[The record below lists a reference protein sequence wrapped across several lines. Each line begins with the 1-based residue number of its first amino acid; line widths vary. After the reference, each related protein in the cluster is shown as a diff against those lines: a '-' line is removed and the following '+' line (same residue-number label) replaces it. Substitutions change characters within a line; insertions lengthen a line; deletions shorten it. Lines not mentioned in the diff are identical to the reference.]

1 MANIKLPENFNPQD
15 PELKKQFHYQADD
28 KNFISTSRKTPLLV
42 CGASSK
48 GKFCRNPAG
57 SGTDH
62 VGHGRCKW
70 HGGCST
76 GPKTEEG
83 RQAVAKNSAIHNLYA
98 KCLPPEEQA
107 TFNNLAEDRVKGL
120 EFEINMMKAKI
131 IGYLDKQNTKFLAFK
146 EAHGEEEAYKR
157 MKVYYNE
164 SDSGAR
170 NYYHAGTIEDRPL
183 DRALNTLA
191 RLVEKH
197 NKLTSEDKGDDLLT
211 NINAELKAASHG
223 QVSISWGGKPQTRAD
238 KNA

>member
-15 PELKKQFHYQADD
+15 KELKKQFHYLADD
-28 KNFISTSRKTPLLV
+28 INFISTARKKPLLACGAVRKGKV
-42 CGASSK
+42 CGI
-48 GKFCRNPAG
+48 PAG

-62 VGHGRCKW
+62 VGYGRCKY
-70 HGGCST
+70 HGGSCT

-83 RQAVAKNSAIHNLYA
+83 KKAASKNSVTHGLYA
-98 KCLPPEEQA
+98 SVLPEEERE
-107 TFNNLAEDRVKGL
+107 TFNQLTKDKIAGL

-131 IGYLDKQNTKFLAFK
+131 IGYLKRNKEKFENLK
-146 EAHGEEEAYKR
+146 ERYGEEEAYSR

-197 NKLTSEDKGDDLLT
+197 AKLTNDDKGDDLLT
-211 NINAELKAASHG
+211 QINSELKAASQG
-223 QVSISWGGKPQTRAD
+223 QVSISWGGKPQTRVE
-238 KNA
+238 KTR